1 MDEIIFDNRQDYVE
15 IDDELLNLIKKS
27 IRAVLDEEDIKDS
40 VMVSVSFVDSEEIR
54 NLNRDYRNVDRSTDV
69 LSFPID
75 DEFMIERRIL
85 GDIVINTQRVIEQ
98 AKEYGHSEKREF
110 SYLTV
115 HSCLHLLGY
124 DHEEEQD
131 KKVMR
136 SKEKLIMDK
145 LDIHRWLY
153 EKGRFYFFL

>member
-27 IRAVLDEEDIKDS
+27 IRAVLDEENIEDS
-40 VMVSVSFVDSEEIR
+40 VMVSVSFVDSEEMR

-115 HSCLHLLGY
+115 HSSLHLLGY

-153 EKGRFYFFL
+153 EKRRFYFFL

>member
-27 IRAVLDEEDIKDS
+27 IRAVLDEENIEDS

-115 HSCLHLLGY
+115 HSSLHLLGY

-153 EKGRFYFFL
+153 EKRRFYFFL